1 MSEFKD
7 QKHVKMAM
15 NGRMGLLT
23 GGILLI
29 FTAITSTLMYGF
41 NLFSLASGAANGNEE
56 YLKLL
61 EEANMSLSLL
71 RIVAVSF
78 LVVAVIEIF
87 AGVCSVR
94 LSNRLNKAALSKK
107 LVIGLLAVEI
117 AMQIFLVVTRMLNL
131 SMLISSLII
140 PLYMLWGATRLYK
153 LAKLYPDRPY
163 ALNTKKVKE
172 QAQQQKQA
180 SSGGSSSEKKSLHD
194 RAMMNRT
201 RKDFSQDSQTDI
213 PEFVYPPVGSRAA
226 DETQPDEE
234 TGDADIPSAEKTD
247 GAEGALP
254 TEDGDDAAPATENT
268 GSGNGDPL

>member
-1 MSEFKD
+1 
-7 QKHVKMAM
+7 MAM

-140 PLYMLWGATRLYK
+140 PLYMLWGATRLCK

>member
-1 MSEFKD
+1 
-7 QKHVKMAM
+7 MAM

-56 YLKLL
+56 YLQLL

-254 TEDGDDAAPATENT
+254 TGDGDDTAPATENT
-268 GSGNGDPL
+268 GSDNGDPL